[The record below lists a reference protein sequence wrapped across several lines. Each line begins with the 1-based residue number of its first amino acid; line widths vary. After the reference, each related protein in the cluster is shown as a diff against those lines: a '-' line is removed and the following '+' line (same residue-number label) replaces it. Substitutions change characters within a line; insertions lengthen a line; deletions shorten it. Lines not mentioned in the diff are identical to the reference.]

1 MTRRALIV
9 GLLLVMAVSA
19 TGCLGIRTVS
29 GSGRVTEEERE
40 VSGFTGV
47 ELATIGNLTIEL
59 GERES
64 LHIEAE
70 ENLMRY
76 LETEVRG
83 ETLIIDSRENVNLIP
98 TRGVYFTLTVKE
110 LDTVV
115 ISGLGNV
122 EVPDL
127 QAPRFSVEISGGGN
141 VDTEDLDVGTL
152 EVDISGGGDVDVEG
166 LEGEALTVVIS
177 GLGDLHIEEGEVEE
191 QEILI
196 SGGGNYRARGMDS
209 AEAEVRLSG
218 LGSAT
223 VRVRDNLKVT
233 ISGGGSVEYFGSPAV
248 EQDISGLGHV
258 KQIGE

>member
-1 MTRRALIV
+1 MIKRALIV
-9 GLLLVMAVSA
+9 GLLLVMAMSS

-29 GSGRVTEEERE
+29 GSGKVIEEERE

-70 ENLMRY
+70 DNLMQY
-76 LETEVRG
+76 LEAEVRG
-83 ETLIIDSRENVNLIP
+83 ETLIIGSRENVNLIP

-110 LDTVV
+110 LDTVT

-122 EVPDL
+122 EIPDL
-127 QAPRFSVEISGGGN
+127 EAPRFSVEISGGGN

-166 LEGEALTVVIS
+166 LEGEVLTVVIS
-177 GLGDLHIEEGEVEE
+177 GLGDLHIEEGEVKE

-196 SGGGNYRARGMDS
+196 SGGGNYRARGMES
-209 AEAEVRLSG
+209 ADAEVRLSG

-223 VRVRDNLKVT
+223 VRVHDNLKVT
-233 ISGGGSVEYFGSPAV
+233 ISGGGSVEYIGSPTV